1 MAAEV
6 VVDVIALALCGLP
19 AKELEQL
26 EGDFAGAVF
35 FGFVGRGGW
44 LRIPFIP
51 LRLSAESSSRPLTP
65 SPLYE
70 GGGGAEVTFDSEK
83 LID

>member
-6 VVDVIALALCGLP
+6 VVDVVALSLRGLP
-19 AKELEQL
+19 AEELEEL

-35 FGFVGRGGW
+35 LGLVGGGGW

-70 GGGGAEVTFDSEK
+70 GGGGVKVSFVSKNA
-83 LID
+83 